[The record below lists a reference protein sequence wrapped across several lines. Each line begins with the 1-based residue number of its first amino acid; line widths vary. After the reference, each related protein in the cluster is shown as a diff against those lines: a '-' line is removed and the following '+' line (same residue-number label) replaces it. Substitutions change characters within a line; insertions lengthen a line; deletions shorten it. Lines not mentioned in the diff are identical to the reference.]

1 MLSTRTGHVLHVQRQ
16 RGANLRKLTRERR
29 ASNPA
34 TTQVSLLGSR
44 IKRAQRRAML
54 SVTCDGEAPH
64 KTTGTGCFEPIG
76 LPGRHCDAPHA
87 NTARGPPERRTGRR
101 ATSLPLVPST
111 PGALTRQPCR
121 KAAAVAWFACLRVRR
136 PRDLARDVV
145 FVPPSSHP
153 LPSFRR
159 CLPACPFVVPP
170 ASSSPLSFCA
180 GLRSPLLLHLNPW
193 ASRVWV
199 TVHVP
204 QRGNLSP
211 GDGIWRDKDITLFTE
226 EQQEEES
233 WITARCRRLR
243 ACSSLM
249 LRFRLLGI
257 ACDAG
262 GERR

>member
-34 TTQVSLLGSR
+34 TTQVSLLGAR
-44 IKRAQRRAML
+44 IQRAQRRAML

-180 GLRSPLLLHLNPW
+180 GLVRPFFFTSTRGPREFGSPCTFRSEEICRPET
-193 ASRVWV
+193 ASGAIKTLPFSRKNNKKKKAGS
-199 TVHVP
+199 
-204 QRGNLSP
+204 QRGADACVP
-211 GDGIWRDKDITLFTE
+211 
-226 EQQEEES
+226 
-233 WITARCRRLR
+233 AR
-243 ACSSLM
+243 A
-249 LRFRLLGI
+249 
-257 ACDAG
+257 
-262 GERR
+262 